1 MHQYFIF
8 LYFSLVKHHFPLW
21 ETPFTLFFP
30 LEMGVLG
37 LVLEGKRQLWT
48 QSFRGPVDKL
58 VMNSHASF
66 RQILNEKL
74 GISQEEASSYQ
85 GEIKSDPA
93 HMAFLIGQIGRFDI
107 RATKNNYPRPMAR
120 PQRKAHV
127 LSASEALSFE
137 YLKVHN
143 LDLSPAFTEAELKKA
158 FRHSAFILHPDQGGS
173 TEQFVELKAHYENLK
188 PVLARK
194 NAAAA

>member
-1 MHQYFIF
+1 M
-8 LYFSLVKHHFPLW
+8 S
-21 ETPFTLFFP
+21 T
-30 LEMGVLG
+30 
-37 LVLEGKRQLWT
+37 
-48 QSFRGPVDKL
+48 
-58 VMNSHASF
+58 HASF

-74 GISQEEASSYQ
+74 GNTQEEASIYQ

-93 HMAFLIGQIGRFDI
+93 HMAFLIGQIGRFDV
-107 RATKNNYPRPMAR
+107 RSNKNTYPRSTTR
-120 PQRKAHV
+120 PQRKPHV
-127 LSASEALSFE
+127 LTASEALSFE
-137 YLKVHN
+137 YLKTHN

-194 NAAAA
+194 TASAA